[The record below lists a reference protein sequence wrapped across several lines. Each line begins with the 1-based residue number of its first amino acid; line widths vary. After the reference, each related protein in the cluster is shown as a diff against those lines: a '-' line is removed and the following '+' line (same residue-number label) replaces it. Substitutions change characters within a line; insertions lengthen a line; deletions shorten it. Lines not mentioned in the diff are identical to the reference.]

1 MLGGPE
7 VPGARMGVQRRSLNW
22 YAYQLPPGPDDEDS
36 GPGPT
41 RPRARLG
48 RWAEGG
54 RILWRPCQEIYR
66 LVDGGWQGSTEDLL
80 PGYVLSGTPGR
91 RPAKVIGS
99 LLAWL
104 VSKSPVS
111 LGEVRRL
118 KDHESTVVH
127 YSGTRLKVGDRA
139 FVRFDARSSFAG
151 LEGKIVGFEAAPG
164 ELYAHLVLDVY
175 GTPRD
180 VWLGADQ
187 VERLARRGRKRWRG
201 GG

>member
-1 MLGGPE
+1 VPGGPE
-7 VPGARMGVQRRSLNW
+7 VPGAGMGRRRRSLSW
-22 YAYQLPPGPDDEDS
+22 YAYQLPPGLDDEDA
-36 GPGPT
+36 GPGPK
-41 RPRARLG
+41 RPQVRLG
-48 RWAEGG
+48 RWVDGG
-54 RILWRPCQEIYR
+54 RTLWRPCQEVYR
-66 LVDGGWQGSTEDLL
+66 LVDGAWQGSTEDLL
-80 PGYVLSGTPGR
+80 PGYVLSGVFGR
-91 RPAKVIGS
+91 RPAEVIGS
-99 LLAWL
+99 LLARL
-104 VSKSPVS
+104 VSGAPVS
-111 LGEVRRL
+111 RAEVRRL
-118 KDHESTVVH
+118 EEHESTVVH

-187 VERLARRGRKRWRG
+187 VERLARRGRRRWRG